1 MLYIPKIGGLLKI
14 LNDGEVKDFVIMNSG
29 EYFKYTREK
38 LYSNLSEEKNLRKV
52 VGSFFVFPATPD
64 EIEKYFEMMQSSSSD
79 N

>member
-29 EYFKYTREK
+29 EYFKYTRGK
-38 LYSNLSEEKNLRKV
+38 LYSNLSEEKNLRKA
-52 VGSFFVFPATPD
+52 VGSFYVFPATPD
-64 EIEKYFEMMQSSSSD
+64 EIEKYFEMMQSSPSD